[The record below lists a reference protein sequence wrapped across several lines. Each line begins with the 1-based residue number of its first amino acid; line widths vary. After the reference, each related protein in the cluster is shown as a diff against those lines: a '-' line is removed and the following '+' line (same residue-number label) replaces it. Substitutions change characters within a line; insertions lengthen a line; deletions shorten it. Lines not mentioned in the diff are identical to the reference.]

1 MTEENLSGLLNYS
14 PVLVSRFILNCL
26 IPSQWLRARLA
37 LCIPH
42 KKKQVKSVDV
52 WKYNG
57 FQMTKNNME
66 KRRIPPF
73 TIL

>member
-14 PVLVSRFILNCL
+14 PVLVSRFSLNCL

-42 KKKQVKSVDV
+42 KKK
-52 WKYNG
+52 
-57 FQMTKNNME
+57 TKLNPWMCGNIMDS
-66 KRRIPPF
+66 K
-73 TIL
+73 